1 MGRSFSFVASE
12 LLFLDNIHDS
22 HCGDQISRAPVQ
34 PSGHCSEKVSP
45 PGEKLVS
52 ALLLKQR
59 RGPAGIPGVLNLIKV
74 TTSLHTWR
82 KCRSN
87 AEDSLLR
94 DILLKGTM

>member
-1 MGRSFSFVASE
+1 MASD
-12 LLFLDNIHDS
+12 LLFLDNSHDN
-22 HCGDQISRAPVQ
+22 HCDDQISRAPVQ

-45 PGEKLVS
+45 PGEEFVS
-52 ALLLKQR
+52 VLLLRQR
-59 RGPAGIPGVLNLIKV
+59 RGPAGVPRVLNLIKV

-87 AEDSLLR
+87 AEDSLLH